1 MNDSRHTMVQ
11 ERRDM
16 GKKDIDGGIDLGIG
30 IGIGLDPGPGSPQR
44 MSFFPTRSN
53 AVRMIAMELDGT
65 ECQTFAVLE
74 IGPIRHHSGEAIAA
88 EGGVEALMVPAK
100 MLHGKIGRG
109 GISKTP
115 KARRSRDMFPIVRSW
130 H

>member
-44 MSFFPTRSN
+44 MSFFPESRQSQ
-53 AVRMIAMELDGT
+53 MELLYNQVLRTT
-65 ECQTFAVLE
+65 E
-74 IGPIRHHSGEAIAA
+74 HY
-88 EGGVEALMVPAK
+88 
-100 MLHGKIGRG
+100 
-109 GISKTP
+109 
-115 KARRSRDMFPIVRSW
+115 
-130 H
+130 